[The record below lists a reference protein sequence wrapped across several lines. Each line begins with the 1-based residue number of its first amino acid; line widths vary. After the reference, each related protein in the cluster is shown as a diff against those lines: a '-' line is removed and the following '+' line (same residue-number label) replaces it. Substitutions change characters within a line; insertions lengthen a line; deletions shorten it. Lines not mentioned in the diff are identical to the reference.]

1 MSKRQW
7 LLLGLTLFVVG
18 MIIWR
23 VTTFDNYYNPVP
35 LSGNNT
41 IINNTKYSYVDT
53 VLSVGLDKMG
63 IGGVTIMVDEVSE
76 EMRNSFYE
84 QNGVELG
91 ASIMGNRTQF
101 LLHITPSERRSIIRV
116 LSHELIHLGQYHS
129 GRLVLTRNGLI
140 WENQLMSV
148 ETMLDIPYGQRE
160 WEREA
165 FDNEPTLGKY
175 IDSVLY

>member
-18 MIIWR
+18 MLIWR
-23 VTTFDNYYNPVP
+23 LTTFDNYYNPVP

-53 VLSVGLDKMG
+53 VLSVGLDKMD
-63 IGGVTIMVDEVSE
+63 IDSVTIIVNEVTD
-76 EMRNSFYE
+76 EMRRSFYE
-84 QNGVELG
+84 QNSVELG
-91 ASIMGNRTQF
+91 ASIIGNRSQF
-101 LLHITPSERRSIIRV
+101 ILYVTPSERRSIIRI

-129 GRLVLTRNGLI
+129 GRLVLTRTGLI
-140 WENQLMSV
+140 WENQPISV
-148 ETMLDIPYGQRE
+148 GTMLDIPYGQRE
-160 WEREA
+160 WEKEA
-165 FDNEPTLGKY
+165 FDNEPILGKY